1 MDKTLYISDLD
12 GTLLQSDASLSEET
26 VRDVNAAVSRGAY
39 FTFATARS
47 VYSAAP
53 ITERLDINIPCI
65 LMNGVSIY
73 DLAEKRYITNEF
85 IPTDASAEIIRAF
98 RENDLHCFMYKIHS
112 GVLTCYYSEVTTK
125 VMRSFAEVR
134 KNNYHKP
141 FVRCDDLLD
150 EADGE
155 TVYFTAT
162 DSYERLLPV
171 KNAVSAVPGAS
182 HAFYADTYTD
192 EWYLEVFSDRASK
205 ANAVR
210 KLREMYGFDRIVCFG
225 DNLNDLPM
233 FSVSDVRIAVGN
245 ARQETKDAADIIIAP
260 NSENGV
266 ASWLRENFR
275 ASGLL

>member
-1 MDKTLYISDLD
+1 MRKLSTDYREIEFSEQDTIQVLLEPGCRLRVFCKKHEATRIS
-12 GTLLQSDASLSEET
+12 
-26 VRDVNAAVSRGAY
+26 VKPMHRSRGLAVGR
-39 FTFATARS
+39 TPDNGSKR
-47 VYSAAP
+47 VVKNAP
-53 ITERLDINIPCI
+53 RVVNRDTRRLCNQDKLVVLEYRIEIRRNFRLLVVFHMIH
-65 LMNGVSIY
+65 
-73 DLAEKRYITNEF
+73 DL
-85 IPTDASAEIIRAF
+85 
-98 RENDLHCFMYKIHS
+98 
-112 GVLTCYYSEVTTK
+112 V
-125 VMRSFAEVR
+125 
-134 KNNYHKP
+134 

-182 HAFYADTYTD
+182 NAFYADTYTD

-260 NSENGV
+260 NSENGI